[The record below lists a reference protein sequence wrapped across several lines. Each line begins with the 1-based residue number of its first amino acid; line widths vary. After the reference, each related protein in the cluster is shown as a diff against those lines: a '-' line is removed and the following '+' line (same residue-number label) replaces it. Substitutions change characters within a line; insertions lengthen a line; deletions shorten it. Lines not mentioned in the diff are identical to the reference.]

1 MLKPNN
7 YENTAVFGEELELGG
22 HVCKIIK
29 VQETT
34 SKSGKDMIVISLDIA
49 EGKQAGY
56 YADKYRSD
64 TRTEKKW
71 GCVVYQLVHDQD
83 GNTNRGLK
91 TFHTAVEESNPGFQV
106 VWGDGYA
113 DCFTGKLIGGVF
125 GKEEYV
131 KQNGKTGFATKCMFF
146 RSVETIRKGVDIPD
160 TKYLDDTQK
169 PRTNL
174 SAADID
180 ILSDEDLP
188 F

>member
-1 MLKPNN
+1 
-7 YENTAVFGEELELGG
+7 
-22 HVCKIIK
+22 
-29 VQETT
+29 
-34 SKSGKDMIVISLDIA
+34 
-49 EGKQAGY
+49 
-56 YADKYRSD
+56 
-64 TRTEKKW
+64 
-71 GCVVYQLVHDQD
+71 
-83 GNTNRGLK
+83 
-91 TFHTAVEESNPGFQV
+91 
-106 VWGDGYA
+106 
-113 DCFTGKLIGGVF
+113 VF